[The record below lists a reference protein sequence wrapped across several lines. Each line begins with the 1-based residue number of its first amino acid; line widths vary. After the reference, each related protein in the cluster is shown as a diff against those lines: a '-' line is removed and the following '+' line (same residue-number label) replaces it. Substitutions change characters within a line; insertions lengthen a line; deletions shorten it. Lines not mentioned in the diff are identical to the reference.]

1 MRIKDIFKE
10 NVVLYILILFFTGFF
25 AACNQDEGLGG
36 SSSIEGYVYNVV
48 HQDDNYS
55 FRTDTFP
62 AAGKKV
68 YISFGDD
75 TSVGEDTDAGQNGY
89 YRFDYLREG
98 NYKVYALSES
108 QFGEKTPVVQSV
120 NVGKGASLA
129 PAVYIHS
136 GDAYNTTMIQGKVY
150 VTYYHKDDLV
160 TIDGK
165 SEFSAVDIRVYIK
178 NSGEPTAFD
187 DVRTGDRGVFI
198 FKELQTDKQYEVFV
212 HTEIQG
218 DEYKNILFPL
228 LKTVNVREAHKIY
241 PLDDEPQLEFHIVIN
256 N

>member
-1 MRIKDIFKE
+1 MNTPF
-10 NVVLYILILFFTGFF
+10 LWILTLLFIAGLF
-25 AACNQDEGLGG
+25 AACNHDEGLGG

-68 YISFGDD
+68 YISFGDE

-98 NYKVYALSES
+98 NYTVYALSES
-108 QFGEKTPVVQSV
+108 QFGEKIAVVQSV
-120 NVGKGASLA
+120 NLGKGRSRA
-129 PAVYIHS
+129 PDVYIHS
-136 GDAYNTTMIQGKVY
+136 GDAYNTAMIQGKVY
-150 VTYYHKDDLV
+150 VTYYNKDDLV

-165 SEFSAVDIRVYIK
+165 HEFPAADTRVYIK
-178 NSGEPTAFD
+178 NYGEPTAFD
-187 DVRTGDRGVFI
+187 DVRTGDTGVFI
-198 FKELQTDKQYEVFV
+198 FGELRTDRQYEVFV
-212 HTEIQG
+212 HTEIRG

-228 LKTVNVREAHKIY
+228 LETVNVREAHKIY
-241 PLDDEPQLEFHIVIN
+241 PLDGEPQLEFHIVIN